1 MAPTHQTPE
10 SRWRRV
16 HGRHDDPEQT
26 SALDAALDQVALA
39 IAFDERGCIVRFN
52 RACEE
57 LTGYSFEE
65 VSGRPHWELLLAPD
79 EARVAAQTY
88 SDLEHESVPAIE
100 ENEWIG
106 RDGTPHR
113 LVWSQKVVNL
123 PAQGQTFVV
132 AAGVDVTD
140 RRGLARHLVH
150 SQRLE
155 AVAKLSEGIAHDFNN
170 LLSVINNYAEF
181 LNETLG
187 VADPRQ
193 ADVHE
198 IKRASERAGALI
210 RQFLTFS
217 RRDTGKPRLVD
228 LSEVV
233 LDMKHLL
240 QSSVG
245 EDVDMV
251 TRLSRGMWRI
261 RIDPGHVEQ
270 ILAALTV
277 QARKVLPLGGR
288 LTIETLNVPVQEGA
302 DVGATGPVSGRR
314 VCLLASVSMRE
325 RDGRAGSSAAL
336 SDGPHLAT
344 VTEIVERWGGSVVSE
359 ANVSGHSGVRL
370 YFPIAEPSGA
380 PVEPA
385 AKGSKRGRGER
396 VVVVE
401 DEDAVRRL
409 VERILAANHY
419 EVVTADPHEA
429 LSLFAGP
436 ERSPELLLTD
446 VIMPGLSGR
455 ELAERVQKV
464 APEARIVF
472 MSGYT
477 DDIIARHGVLEG
489 SYDLLPKPFMA
500 AELLETVRGAL
511 DHS

>member
-1 MAPTHQTPE
+1 MAPKQETSE
-10 SRWRRV
+10 SRWRPQS
-16 HGRHDDPEQT
+16 RHDDPELM
-26 SALDAALDQVALA
+26 SALDAAVDQVALTV
-39 IAFDERGCIVRFN
+39 AFDEQGCIVRFN

-57 LTGYSFEE
+57 LTGYAFEE
-65 VSGRPHWELLLAPD
+65 VSGRPHWELLLAPE
-79 EARVAAQTY
+79 EARVAAQAY
-88 SDLEHESVPAIE
+88 SDLELDSIPATE

-113 LVWSQKVVNL
+113 LVWSQRVVKL
-123 PAQGQTFVV
+123 SAQGPTLVV

-187 VADPRQ
+187 VADPRHS
-193 ADVHE
+193 DVNE

-217 RRDTGKPRLVD
+217 RRETGKPRLVD
-228 LSEVV
+228 ISEIV
-233 LDMKHLL
+233 LDMQHLL
-240 QSSVG
+240 QSSIG
-245 EDVDMV
+245 EDIDLV
-251 TRLSRGMWRI
+251 TRLGRGMWRT
-261 RIDPGHVEQ
+261 RVDPGHVEQ
-270 ILAALTV
+270 LLAALSV
-277 QARKVLPLGGR
+277 QARKVLTLGGR
-288 LTIETLNVPVQEGA
+288 LTIETFNVSGQDGA
-302 DVGATGPVSGRR
+302 GKGATGPVSSRK
-314 VCLLASVSMRE
+314 VCLAASVSVRE
-325 RDGRAGSSAAL
+325 RDGRDGSSPAL
-336 SDGPHLAT
+336 SEGPYLAT
-344 VTEIVERWGGSVVSE
+344 VTEIVERWGGAVVTE
-359 ANVSGHSGVRL
+359 AGVPGHSGLRL
-370 YFPIAEPSGA
+370 HFPVAEASTVA
-380 PVEPA
+380 VEPA
-385 AKGSKRGRGER
+385 PKDSNRGRGER

-401 DEDAVRRL
+401 DEDAVKRL

-419 EVVTADPHEA
+419 EVVTAEPHEA
-429 LSLFAGP
+429 LTLFVGP
-436 ERSPELLLTD
+436 ERSPDLLLTD

-455 ELAERVQKV
+455 ELAERVHKV

-489 SYDLLPKPFMA
+489 SYELLQKPFMA

-511 DHS
+511 DHA